1 MDPSTETTTASLP
14 PEPTPKSAEY
24 NWREMREAQRRLS
37 DENAQLKQKL
47 DQLAQAQMQASQPK
61 APEINLAPDDL
72 IDYRTAQ
79 ALAEQRA
86 KQIVD
91 SQMGQLAQVQRVQY
105 AELALKQQ
113 FPDIE
118 KVLLDRD
125 IQERVAREEP
135 EFWEASQMIPD
146 PYRKGAAMYKLMK
159 KYVVDPETSAAKEQ
173 MARNL
178 AKPIPGPGMQR
189 NSPIAQGLI
198 TPTKLTPK
206 QARENLMAA
215 LPQWQR

>member
-1 MDPSTETTTASLP
+1 
-14 PEPTPKSAEY
+14 
-24 NWREMREAQRRLS
+24 MREAQRRLS
-37 DENAQLKQKL
+37 DENQQLKAKL
-47 DQLAQAQMQASQPK
+47 DQLAAAQSQAAAPK

-91 SQMGQLAQVQRVQY
+91 QQMGQMAQVQRVQY

-125 IQERVAREEP
+125 VQDRVAREEP
-135 EFWEASQMIPD
+135 EFWEAAQMIPD

-159 KYVVDPETSAAKEQ
+159 KYVADPETDAAKAQ
-173 MARNL
+173 MAKNL

-198 TPTKLTPK
+198 SPTKLTK
-206 QARENLMAA
+206 SQAEANLKNA
-215 LPQWQR
+215 LTGWR

>member
-1 MDPSTETTTASLP
+1 MEDSTLNTTASVP
-14 PEPTPKSAEY
+14 QEPAPKSAEY
-24 NWREMREAQRRLS
+24 NWREMRETQRRLS
-37 DENAQLKQKL
+37 DENQQLKQRL
-47 DQLAQAQMQASQPK
+47 EQLAQSQAAAQPK
-61 APEINLAPDDL
+61 PPELNPDDL
-72 IDYRTAQ
+72 VDVRTAQ

-86 KQIVD
+86 KQIVE

-125 IQERVAREEP
+125 TQERVAREEP
-135 EFWEASQMIPD
+135 EFWEAAQMIPD

-159 KYVVDPETSAAKEQ
+159 KYTSDPATEEAKAQ

-178 AKPIPGPGMQR
+178 NKPVPGPGTQR
-189 NSPIAQGLI
+189 NSPIAAGLI
-198 TPTKLTPK
+198 SPTKLSQNQAK
-206 QARENLMAA
+206 QNMLSA
-215 LPQWQR
+215 LQGWQR

>member
-1 MDPSTETTTASLP
+1 MDPSIENTTASSP
-14 PEPTPKSAEY
+14 QEPAPKSAEY

-37 DENAQLKQKL
+37 DENQQLKAKL
-47 DQLAQAQMQASQPK
+47 DQLAAAQSQAAAPK

-91 SQMGQLAQVQRVQY
+91 QQMGQMAQVQRVQY

-125 IQERVAREEP
+125 VQDRVAREEP
-135 EFWEASQMIPD
+135 EFWEAAQMIPD

-159 KYVVDPETSAAKEQ
+159 KYVADPETDAAKAQ
-173 MARNL
+173 MAKNL

-198 TPTKLTPK
+198 SPTKLTK
-206 QARENLMAA
+206 SQAEANLKNA
-215 LPQWQR
+215 LTGWR

>member
-1 MDPSTETTTASLP
+1 
-14 PEPTPKSAEY
+14 
-24 NWREMREAQRRLS
+24 MREAQRRLS
-37 DENAQLKQKL
+37 DENQQLKAKL
-47 DQLAQAQMQASQPK
+47 DQLAAAQSQAAAPK
-61 APEINLAPDDL
+61 VPEINLAPDDL

-91 SQMGQLAQVQRVQY
+91 QQMGQMAQVQRVQY

-125 IQERVAREEP
+125 VQDRVAREEP
-135 EFWEASQMIPD
+135 EFWEAAQMIPD

-159 KYVVDPETSAAKEQ
+159 KYVADPETDAAKAQ
-173 MARNL
+173 MAKNL

-198 TPTKLTPK
+198 SPTKLTK
-206 QARENLMAA
+206 SQAEANLKNA
-215 LPQWQR
+215 LTGWR

>member
-1 MDPSTETTTASLP
+1 MDPSIENTTASP
-14 PEPTPKSAEY
+14 QQEPAPKSAEY

-37 DENAQLKQKL
+37 DENQQLKTKL
-47 DQLAQAQMQASQPK
+47 DQLAQAQVAASQPK
-61 APEINLAPDDL
+61 APEINYAPDDL

-91 SQMGQLAQVQRVQY
+91 TQMGQMAQMQRVQY

-125 IQERVAREEP
+125 VQERVAREEP

-146 PYRKGAAMYKLMK
+146 PYRKGTAMYKLMK
-159 KYVVDPETSAAKEQ
+159 KYIVDPDTTAAKEQ
-173 MARNL
+173 MAKNM

-198 TPTKLTPK
+198 SPTKLTQNQAK
-206 QARENLMAA
+206 QNMLSA
-215 LPQWQR
+215 LQGWQR

>member
-1 MDPSTETTTASLP
+1 
-14 PEPTPKSAEY
+14 
-24 NWREMREAQRRLS
+24 MREAQRRLS

-47 DQLAQAQMQASQPK
+47 EQLAQMQAQAAQPK

-72 IDYRTAQ
+72 VDVRTAQ

-86 KQIVD
+86 KQIVEA
-91 SQMGQLAQVQRVQY
+91 QMGQMAQVQRVQY

-125 IQERVAREEP
+125 VQDRVAREEP
-135 EFWEASQMIPD
+135 EMWEAAQMIPD
-146 PYRKGAAMYKLMK
+146 PYRKGSAMYKLMK
-159 KYVVDPETSAAKEQ
+159 KYATDPETEDAKAQ
-173 MARNL
+173 MAKNL

-189 NSPIAQGLI
+189 HSPIAAGLI
-198 TPTKLTPK
+198 TPTKLTK
-206 QARENLMAA
+206 AQAESNLKNA
-215 LPQWQR
+215 LSSWSR